1 LLLLCLLVL
10 LQASRF
16 IRPTRCYVQ
25 PPVDGLWNRLDLRA
39 QLLLNA
45 VQIESILIRNE
56 VNCQAQVPEAART
69 TNAVEV
75 RLADLGKI
83 KVDDDVDGLDVDSA
97 GEKVGTD
104 KIAADPVAEIVEDTV
119 AMRLKHLCV

>member
-1 LLLLCLLVL
+1 M
-10 LQASRF
+10 
-16 IRPTRCYVQ
+16 YN
-25 PPVDGLWNRLDLRA
+25 PVDGLWNRLDLRS

-56 VNCQAQVPEAART
+56 ANCQAQVPEAART
-69 TNAVEV
+69 TNAVGV
-75 RLADLGKI
+75 RLAVLGKI

-104 KIAADPVAEIVEDTV
+104 SNKI
-119 AMRLKHLCV
+119 LYY